1 MTDKYKDLRDALAAG
16 PTPGPWTVR
25 YDYVVQA
32 TSFDGGR
39 LVPVAQPYGVNSD
52 GTDLFANARMIAAA
66 NPETI
71 RALLSDYDRLR
82 AAAKQVDALYPN
94 VWDLVD
100 GGLFIMP
107 ENVKR
112 FDDAFD
118 ALRAALAQHQGEKH
132 GDQ

>member
-82 AAAKQVDALYPN
+82 AAAKQVDA
-94 VWDLVD
+94 
-100 GGLFIMP
+100 
-107 ENVKR
+107 
-112 FDDAFD
+112 FD